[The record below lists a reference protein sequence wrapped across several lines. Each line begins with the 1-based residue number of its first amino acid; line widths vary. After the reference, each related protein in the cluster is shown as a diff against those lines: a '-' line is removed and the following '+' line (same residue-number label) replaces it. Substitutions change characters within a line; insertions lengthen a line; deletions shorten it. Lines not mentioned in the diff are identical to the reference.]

1 MNDEDKNNNE
11 EEILEDEVEVV
22 DEEALQDKLKKLR
35 ADLKTCQS
43 EKADYLA
50 GWQRAKADF
59 INARR
64 DEEKARGEFAKYA
77 AEKVLR
83 EMLVVADSLGLSGNA
98 ECKTVLEQLNN
109 ILKKE
114 GVVQIEVNGLVFNP
128 MYHEAL
134 GQTETDKKEEDGVA
148 LEELQKGYMLHGRVL
163 RPAKV
168 KVGTY
173 KSD

>member
-1 MNDEDKNNNE
+1 
-11 EEILEDEVEVV
+11 
-22 DEEALQDKLKKLR
+22 
-35 ADLKTCQS
+35 
-43 EKADYLA
+43 
-50 GWQRAKADF
+50 
-59 INARR
+59 
-64 DEEKARGEFAKYA
+64 
-77 AEKVLR
+77 
-83 EMLVVADSLGLSGNA
+83 
-98 ECKTVLEQLNN
+98 
-109 ILKKE
+109 
-114 GVVQIEVNGLVFNP
+114 